1 PRSWARPSEP
11 ARSRTPMRT
20 GAGRRDRWRSPR
32 RGGPAGRQ
40 GWARRR
46 SPAAGGGGDGR
57 GVPEGSARRSRPVQ
71 PRGAQPGGAQPGAV
85 QVHAVPLQV
94 VQLARDRLVPGSQ
107 VGGEELSVTVLVRV
121 LELVERRVLL
131 VEQGPVPGQEVLV
144 DHLIQC
150 HGATPDRRPARR
162 HDSTASSH
170 NPTTAITTRTHGTG
184 RLGSVA
190 EEQGTQGRTT
200 RSRIAHLYRR
210 AGFGARPEE
219 LDAAAARG
227 YRVTVDHLLDADA
240 TDPGV
245 ATMADP
251 TFSKVFGDFMTVRR
265 HRRHEASQMMLWWI
279 NRMIAATNPLPEKLT
294 LFWHDRFATSLQKVG
309 SPELMF
315 RQNQLFRTM
324 GAGRFEPLAQA
335 VAKDA
340 AMMVWLDSNSN
351 KRESPNE
358 NFARELFELFT
369 LGAGNYSEADVKA
382 AARAFT
388 GWRVSPRT
396 QQFAFAPRLH
406 DGDAKVLF
414 GETGSFGGDD
424 VVRLVTG
431 RPECARFV
439 TAQLWSHFARPV
451 TPDDPLV
458 AELTDAFTPELDV
471 RALLRDMFLHPE
483 FDSASTRTALVK

>member
-1 PRSWARPSEP
+1 
-11 ARSRTPMRT
+11 
-20 GAGRRDRWRSPR
+20 
-32 RGGPAGRQ
+32 
-40 GWARRR
+40 
-46 SPAAGGGGDGR
+46 
-57 GVPEGSARRSRPVQ
+57 
-71 PRGAQPGGAQPGAV
+71 
-85 QVHAVPLQV
+85 
-94 VQLARDRLVPGSQ
+94 
-107 VGGEELSVTVLVRV
+107 
-121 LELVERRVLL
+121 
-131 VEQGPVPGQEVLV
+131 
-144 DHLIQC
+144 
-150 HGATPDRRPARR
+150 
-162 HDSTASSH
+162 
-170 NPTTAITTRTHGTG
+170 
-184 RLGSVA
+184 VA
-190 EEQGTQGRTT
+190 EEQGTQVRTT

-210 AGFGARPEE
+210 AGFGARAEE

-227 YRVTVDHLLDADA
+227 YGATVDHLLDAGA
-240 TDPGV
+240 SDPGV

-251 TFSKVFGDFMTVRR
+251 TFTKVFGDFMTVRR

-294 LFWHDRFATSLQKVG
+294 LFWHDHFATSLQKVG

-414 GETGSFGGDD
+414 GETGSFGGED

-471 RALLRDMFLHPE
+471 RALLRAMFLHPE
-483 FDSASTRTALVK
+483 FDSASTRTGLVKQPIEYVAGALRALRRRAEGVDLLRALRQLGQEPFVPPSVGGWPANGYWISTASSLGRMRFAEAVARDADLTPVASVSRRARPEAVAHLLSVDGWGATTTRALEKVADEPRSLLTLALVAPEYVLA